1 MNTRAI
7 LLALAASLACT
18 APQAAAYEQLPYGLA
33 RLSPVDFAGAVN
45 ISKQPDSITVLSTQD
60 GYTRSRAAQ
69 GARAE
74 DVHFRAVIDGRSG
87 KVSWQ
92 VWHRLVHAWRYMDI
106 RAVRY
111 ELGGATRTIA
121 PKLVE
126 HGTDRCPPTDGV
138 GSCNTAVD
146 VMFELPE
153 EAIREMASNHR
164 GNARNAWPLQF
175 ITADGTEIGS
185 GLAPAEAAGL
195 IHAYESWQRRPS

>member
-1 MNTRAI
+1 MDTRVI
-7 LLALAASLACT
+7 LLALAASLACA
-18 APQAAAYEQLPYGLA
+18 APQAVAYEQIPRGLA
-33 RLSPVDFAGAVN
+33 RLSPADFARAVS
-45 ISKQPDSITVLSTQD
+45 ISKQPDGITVLSTQD
-60 GYTRSRAAQ
+60 GYRRSRPAQ

-74 DVHFRAVIDGRSG
+74 DVHFRAVVDERSG

-92 VWHRLVHAWRYMDI
+92 VWHRLVHTWRHMDI

-111 ELGGATRTIA
+111 EIGGTLRTIA

-153 EAIREMASNHR
+153 DAIREMASNHR
-164 GNARNAWPLQF
+164 EDTGNAWRLQF
-175 ITADGTEIGS
+175 VTMDGTEIVS
-185 GLAPAEAAGL
+185 RLALAEAAGL
-195 IHAYESWQRRPS
+195 IDAYESWRRRPS